1 MRKRRA
7 AVALALA
14 AGAAAGA
21 AHATSPPIIGGPI
34 GTPGTAATTVV
45 LSSSRAA
52 ARPVTLTVK
61 LGAFP
66 IICGRPRGSFVV
78 TFPAAE
84 QLPKAIA
91 AEAVHVNGTAAG
103 QVGLGGRDVTVTAPV
118 AKGVSCLVMR
128 LGTVTLVF
136 TSAANLGNPMSAGTY
151 ALTVRHGTQ
160 QYHAE
165 LKISA

>member
-91 AEAVHVNGTAAG
+91 AEAVHV
-103 QVGLGGRDVTVTAPV
+103 
-118 AKGVSCLVMR
+118 
-128 LGTVTLVF
+128 F